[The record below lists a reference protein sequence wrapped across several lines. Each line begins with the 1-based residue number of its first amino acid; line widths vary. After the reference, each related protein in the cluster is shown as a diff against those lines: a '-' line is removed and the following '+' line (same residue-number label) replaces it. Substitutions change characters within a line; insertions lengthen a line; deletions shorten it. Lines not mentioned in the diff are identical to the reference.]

1 MYECCKC
8 KLKFYALNEAVMH
21 QTLCS
26 TKCSD
31 MVYSNFRVPV
41 YMQYK
46 RRRNIRAV
54 KRKKSYLKNLLYITK
69 L

>member
-1 MYECCKC
+1 MYECSNCKIKIC
-8 KLKFYALNEAVMH
+8 ALREAVLH
-21 QTLCS
+21 QTLCAR
-26 TKCSD
+26 KWSD
-31 MVYSNFRVPV
+31 MVYSNFRIPA

-54 KRKKSYLKNLLYITK
+54 KREQSCLKNLLHIIK